1 MCKILAPTFWE
12 IIAFNLKYYYCSQ
25 SGEVYAQ
32 KLIWKKINSFFGKNI
47 IKYVDDWS
55 MLVLSLWVEEDE
67 SETSYLEQAIE
78 EFFLNGFDNSDETIL
93 KRQYIEDRFME
104 LFRQELLL
112 VEFAPVNFV
121 QDLNLNL
128 LSTI

>member
-12 IIAFNLKYYYCSQ
+12 IITFNLKYYYCSQ